1 VIAPKRFP
9 KWLAA
14 GALVIASTLVSL
26 VLVEVFL
33 RSTSRLE
40 TFFDPLQ
47 YEPEVASE
55 GWKRAFV
62 RDYAQLRKRGQVGTD
77 LGGYVH
83 DPDLGWD
90 TPDHVRGGHR
100 YELEKRPG
108 VFRVAVVGD
117 SFTYGAEV
125 GDDET
130 YPKRLEM
137 LLAKGEV
144 INLGVRAYGIDQ
156 MVLKYLKYGRAYRP
170 DLLVVAI
177 WTLDYLRT
185 PLTFYRFAK
194 PLYVIHPETGALVL
208 THTPVPPP
216 DQVYAALKRELGPF
230 SFAYAFLRQGYRR
243 TFEGAPDFERYYDKW
258 DPLVRAILGR
268 LVEVA
273 REDRTPML
281 FVLIEHGLELASDA
295 AIARKYRERKRLSDI
310 FEGLAVDAID
320 LGEALS
326 KRYSRRTVYDRMYI
340 HHRGVP
346 SGHFTPFGNE
356 AVAREIGH
364 YIHERFGVALTGS
377 N

>member
-1 VIAPKRFP
+1 M
-9 KWLAA
+9 
-14 GALVIASTLVSL
+14 GLVVASTLLALL
-26 VLVEVFL
+26 VAEIFL
-33 RSTSRLE
+33 RSTRRLE

-47 YEPEVASE
+47 YEPELASE

-62 RDYAQLRKRGQVGTD
+62 RDYARLQRKGQVGTD

-90 TPDHVRGGHR
+90 TPNHVRGDRR
-100 YELEKRPG
+100 YQLDKPPG

-130 YPKRLEM
+130 FPRRLEK
-137 LLAKGEV
+137 LLANGEV
-144 INLGVRAYGIDQ
+144 INMGVRAYGIDQ

-177 WTLDYLRT
+177 WTLDYQRV
-185 PLTFYRFAK
+185 PFTFYRFAK
-194 PLYVIHPETGALVL
+194 PRYVLHPETGALVL

-216 DQVYAALKRELGPF
+216 EEMYRTLSRELGPF
-230 SFAYAFLRQGYRR
+230 FFVYALLRQGYRQVLDR
-243 TFEGAPDFERYYDKW
+243 APDRERYYEKW
-258 DPLVRAILGR
+258 DPLVKAILGR

-273 REDRTPML
+273 RGDGTAML
-281 FVLIEHGLELASDA
+281 FVLIEHGLELASDG
-295 AIARKYRERKRLSDI
+295 AIGATCCERKHLLDI
-310 FEGLAVDAID
+310 FHELSVDTID

-326 KRYSRRTVYDRMYI
+326 KRYSRRIVYDRMYI
-340 HHRGVP
+340 HHRGIP

-356 AVAREIGH
+356 AAAREIAR
-364 YIHERFGVALTGS
+364 YIQERFGVAVTDS
-377 N
+377 RRAEP